1 MRPEYAVYKGENLLV
16 VGTAKEC
23 AEEMG
28 VTERYIYW
36 LTMPSVR
43 KRIASRKKPDKAT
56 TAVRLDDEE

>member
-1 MRPEYAVYKGENLLV
+1 MRPEFAVYKGEDLIV

-36 LTMPSVR
+36 LTMPAA
-43 KRIASRKKPDKAT
+43 KRRLAKRKKPDKAT